1 MGQWRFWGFPIILN
15 LVQCQKVTFLN
26 TCSSINLFRAKN
38 IPLHLKS
45 RKNAYILWCVCNGA
59 LRCNIRIGFVSS
71 VGRAHRGSKRK
82 WWGPWFFSSSE
93 AVEAEGAAHLLLC
106 REAVMRRLRRSSL
119 FFFPS
124 TSSPRLLF
132 AASVFFLWG
141 RGLGGQTSCCFLIT
155 ISRMYMDSF
164 IMKWL

>member
-1 MGQWRFWGFPIILN
+1 MGQWRFWGFAIILN

-38 IPLHLKS
+38 TPLHLKS

-82 WWGPWFFSSSE
+82 WWGPWFFFLPRPSRPRAPRTCCCVGRPLCEDFDVVRSSSS
-93 AVEAEGAAHLLLC
+93 L
-106 REAVMRRLRRSSL
+106 RLRLRGFSL
-119 FFFPS
+119 QPPSFFFEA
-124 TSSPRLLF
+124 
-132 AASVFFLWG
+132 AASEVRLHAAF
-141 RGLGGQTSCCFLIT
+141 
-155 ISRMYMDSF
+155 
-164 IMKWL
+164 